1 MDRSRRAVPAAV
13 LALLLLLLLVAAA
26 PACARPDPLALVRAL
41 HARAASEPL
50 PGPADLTADKRTPP
64 SAQPA
69 VTYYVDALTGD
80 DAGAGTS
87 ALTPWRTLAR
97 VDAARLRDGDTILL
111 RGGER
116 FAGSLKLGRSDV
128 KISAYGGGR
137 ATIAPG
143 AASAIVAVN
152 APGAAISELVL
163 AGGRRGCD
171 PDGADGVLFDA
182 RDVNGTLGRGVTIS
196 DVEAYGFCD
205 GIAIGTE
212 DDLSVIAH
220 VRISGVSAHDNGDAG
235 VVVFDPSYR
244 RHDVHDV
251 RVMRTT
257 AYGNA
262 ASGGILLF
270 GVERGI
276 VEHSSAFG
284 NGRGN
289 SGAVGIWAFDAD
301 RILFTHDESYGN
313 LTVGDDG
320 DGFDL
325 DGGVTN
331 SAMTDDYAHGNQ
343 GIGFLICACV
353 GYWYP
358 QHGDQIRGDVSV
370 NDGSSGQTSAIYV
383 GGGAPFSG
391 MRVLGNVAYSRAG
404 RGPLVSLDGAL
415 APYSNVRFEGNA
427 FAAAGAR
434 KPLLY
439 YDGRGA
445 GVSFAADRWTA
456 CAGRHPI
463 EWGRRAF
470 KTVSAWVAA
479 TGVRARRPAPRLC
492 R

>member
-1 MDRSRRAVPAAV
+1 VRTSGV
-13 LALLLLLLLVAAA
+13 LALLLLLLVAAA
-26 PACARPDPLALVRAL
+26 PAWARPDPLALVRAL
-41 HARAASEPL
+41 RERAASEQV
-50 PGPADLTADKRTPP
+50 PGPAELTADKGGPP

-69 VTYYVDALTGD
+69 VTYYVDALTGE
-80 DAGAGTS
+80 DAGPGTS
-87 ALTPWRTLAR
+87 PLTPWRTLAR
-97 VDAARLRDGDTILL
+97 VGRSPLHDGDTILL

-116 FAGSLKLGRSDV
+116 FAGSLQVGRSDV
-128 KISAYGGGR
+128 RISSYGGGR

-152 APGAAISELVL
+152 APGAAVSHLVL
-163 AGGRRGCD
+163 AGDRRTCD
-171 PDGADGVLFDA
+171 AKGTDGILFDA
-182 RDVNGTLGRGVTIS
+182 RNVGGTLGGGVSIR

-212 DDLSVIAH
+212 DDLSVIDH

-235 VVVFDPSYR
+235 VVVFDPSYK

-251 RVMRTT
+251 RVTGTT

-276 VEHSSAFG
+276 VEHSTAYE

-313 LTVGDDG
+313 LTIGDDG

-358 QHGDQIRGDVSV
+358 QHGDLIRGDVSV

-383 GGGAPFSG
+383 GGGAPFFHMG
-391 MRVLGNVAYSRAG
+391 VVGNVAVSRAG

-415 APYSNVRFEGNA
+415 APYSNVSFEGNA

-445 GVSFAADRWTA
+445 RVSFGADRWTA

-463 EWGRRAF
+463 EWGRRTFA
-470 KTVSAWVAA
+470 TVSAWVAA
-479 TGVRARRPAPRLC
+479 TGVRARTPAPRLC